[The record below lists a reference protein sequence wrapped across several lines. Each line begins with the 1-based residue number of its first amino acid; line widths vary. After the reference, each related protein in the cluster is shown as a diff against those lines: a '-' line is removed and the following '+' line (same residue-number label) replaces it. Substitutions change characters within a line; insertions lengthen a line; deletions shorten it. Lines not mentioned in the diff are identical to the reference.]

1 MRPLTVIF
9 LCLLSLLALEKTR
22 IDNTELR
29 ASQEMSQ
36 LIEQF
41 DWATTSLGPMDSWS
55 DAFKSAVRLALNT
68 KAPVLIVGGVE
79 MIQLYNAAFA
89 SMIGS
94 RHPAALG
101 AVGKEFWH
109 DQWESVG
116 PIVKSVW
123 ATGQGVLLENHRLVL
138 VRKGYPKEMYF
149 TTSYAP
155 ITTNAGI
162 EGIYINIT
170 ETTELLRKHENLQH
184 LRNQLVGELFMHAPL
199 ALCILQGRR
208 FVVAFANDQMLEM
221 WDRQSDE
228 VINLPIFQAFPE
240 TQSLGYEALLTRVYA
255 TGEKAILP
263 EEYVKI
269 RRNGREED
277 LIFKTVCEAV
287 RESDGTITGI
297 MILSEE
303 ITDEVMSRRRI
314 EESEIRHKLAIEAAS
329 IGTFDWDIK
338 TDKFQASPR
347 VGVIFGFEAGY
358 AVSHQ
363 ELLNRIHPGDM
374 AVRARAHKHAVASG
388 SLLYEARV
396 VWPDDSLHWV
406 RFNGKLLSDQHGEPM
421 RMYGTLLDISDQ
433 KSATER
439 LEELVQQRSRVLQE
453 RNVELRNSEERYHR
467 VVEEVQDYAIILLD
481 RDGIIVNWNKGA
493 EQLKQFDES
502 DVLGKHF
509 RIFAT
514 KEDRSKK
521 VPEMLLQEA
530 FETGRSMHEGWRLK
544 KDGSR
549 FWGSIVITA
558 LHDDKNNVTGFTKVT
573 RDLSERRTAEE
584 KMLSYTLEL
593 EAQNK
598 ELEQFAYVASHDLQ
612 EPLRKIRTFTEL
624 VQQNIHDHAFVEKYF
639 SKIHASAHRMS
650 ELIRSVLTYSKI
662 SKDNSLVEAVDLNE
676 VMKSVVSDFEL
687 LIEEKHA
694 QITYENLPT
703 VMGISVQLG
712 QLFSNLISNGLKF
725 STRDPV
731 IRITSRRLF
740 IDEITANS
748 ALVLSDY
755 YEICVTDNGI
765 GFEQQYEKK
774 VFNMFQRLHRK
785 EQYAGTGI
793 GLALCKKIVETHHG
807 TIKAKSAPGEGTSFC
822 VTLPAAESS

>member
-1 MRPLTVIF
+1 
-9 LCLLSLLALEKTR
+9 
-22 IDNTELR
+22 
-29 ASQEMSQ
+29 MSQ
-36 LIEQF
+36 LIERH
-41 DWATTSLGPMDSWS
+41 DWSKTSLGSMDHWS

-79 MIQLYNAAFA
+79 MIQIYNAAFA
-89 SMIGS
+89 AMIGS
-94 RHPAALG
+94 RHPTALG
-101 AVGKEFWH
+101 ALGKEFWS
-109 DQWESVG
+109 DQWDSVG
-116 PIVKSVW
+116 PIVKNVW
-123 ATGQGVLLENHRLVL
+123 ATGEGVLLENHRLVL
-138 VRKGYPKEMYF
+138 VRKGYPQEMYF

-155 ITTNAGI
+155 IASNAGI

-170 ETTELLRKHENLQH
+170 ETTALLRKHENLQY

-199 ALCILQGRR
+199 ALCILHGHR

-221 WDRQSDE
+221 WDRQPGE
-228 VINLPIFQAFPE
+228 VINLPVFQAFPE
-240 TQSLGYEALLTRVYA
+240 TESLGYEALLTRVYA

-263 EEYVKI
+263 EEHVNI
-269 RRNGREED
+269 LRHGREEE

-303 ITDEVMSRRRI
+303 ITDEVLSRRRI

-338 TDKFQASPR
+338 ADKFQVSSR
-347 VGVIFGFEAGY
+347 VGVIFGFESGY
-358 AVSHQ
+358 TASHE
-363 ELLNRIHPGDM
+363 ELIKRIHPNDL
-374 AVRARAHKHAVASG
+374 AVRARAHKDAVVGG
-388 SLLYEARV
+388 SLMYEARV
-396 VWPDDSLHWV
+396 VWTDNSLHWV
-406 RFNGKLLSDQHGEPM
+406 RFNGKLIFDEHHQPA
-421 RMYGTLLDISDQ
+421 RMYGTMLDITDQ
-433 KSATER
+433 KIATER
-439 LEELVQQRSRVLQE
+439 LEELVKQRSRVLQQ

-481 RDGIIVNWNKGA
+481 RDGIVINWNKGA

-502 DVLGKHF
+502 DVLGRHF
-509 RIFAT
+509 RIFAAE
-514 KEDRSKK
+514 EDQKNK
-521 VPEMLLQEA
+521 VPERLLQEA
-530 FETGRSMHEGWRLK
+530 LETGRSMHEGWRLR

-584 KMLSYTLEL
+584 KMLAYTLEL

-598 ELEQFAYVASHDLQ
+598 ELEQFAYIASHDLQ

-624 VQQNIHDHAFVEKYF
+624 VQQNIHDRAFAEKYF

-662 SKDNSLVEAVDLNE
+662 SSDNSLFEPVDLNE
-676 VMKSVVSDFEL
+676 VMSSVISDFEL

-694 QITYENLPT
+694 QVIYDNLPT
-703 VMGISVQLG
+703 VMGVAVQLG
-712 QLFSNLISNGLKF
+712 QLFSNLVSNGLKF
-725 STRDPV
+725 STRNP
-731 IRITSRRLF
+731 IIKITSRRLSA
-740 IDEITANS
+740 DEVRLNEVL
-748 ALVLSDY
+748 ALADY

-774 VFNMFQRLHRK
+774 IFNMFQRLHRK

-793 GLALCKKIVETHHG
+793 GLALCKKIVETHQG
-807 TIKAKSAPGEGTSFC
+807 NIIANSTAGEGTSFF
-822 VTLPAAESS
+822 VTLPAAKSS